1 MTEPTKMN
9 FYMPPEFYRK
19 VLADYNDWRFAW
31 VREVL
36 QNLIDAGA
44 TIANITTKIVDN
56 EHILVTVIDNGH
68 GMNTEVLKTGFMSM
82 GGSVKDGGDNDVG
95 GFGVASMMIAQSHF
109 SYIIKSQD
117 FICEGATGTY
127 EVRKSDDFIN
137 GCEISVVM
145 RNEDL
150 SRWGAESI
158 LKSNIEKWSEF
169 ANIPQLKILF
179 NGEDMS
185 PKCQKFDYE
194 LDSELGAVHF
204 SEASA
209 DENSSI
215 LYVRMK
221 NQPMFSINTYCP
233 DQANFTGVLD
243 LNGSSKDNLT
253 SNRDGLAGNKR
264 DKISTI
270 IKELSNERSKYKLSN
285 MDGFILNEVDEVN
298 FEEVSTHL
306 ANFPNDVASSVN
318 NNGSTTRNSVDD
330 SEGKSRFTQIFNKEK
345 EAFATLKESIE
356 KKIAGVSNGCF
367 PLNFAIKSSF
377 KDGGK
382 RETLKSLTSLVKL
395 LNQKRTQKL
404 AWTWKFIV
412 DSMLETC
419 VKDKDINRY
428 NYFTKSSGTYF
439 YDDKPIK
446 VGFVFNDESEGMC
459 TTTKDDITISIN
471 PDVVLEKELDIWG
484 IKDVVEHETTHL
496 SVNNHS
502 DYFTVKDIELRRA
515 WRKHNNE
522 AQFKQALKNF
532 IKNNL

>member
-1 MTEPTKMN
+1 
-9 FYMPPEFYRK
+9 MPPEFYRK

-44 TIANITTKIVDN
+44 TIANITTEIVDN
-56 EHILVTVIDNGH
+56 DNILVTVSDNGH
-68 GMNTEVLKTGFMSM
+68 GMNTDVLKSGFMSM
-82 GGSVKDGGDNDVG
+82 GGSVKDGGKDDVG
-95 GFGVASMMIAQSHF
+95 GFGVASMMIAQSHI

-127 EVRKSDDFIN
+127 EVRKSDQFVN

-150 SRWGAESI
+150 SRWNPESI
-158 LKSNIEKWSEF
+158 LRSNVEKWSEF
-169 ANIPQLKILF
+169 ANIPQLQILF
-179 NGEDMS
+179 NGDDIS
-185 PKCQKFDYE
+185 PKCQQFDYE

-204 SEASA
+204 SEANS

-243 LNGSSKDNLT
+243 LKGSSKDNLT

-285 MDGFILNEVDEVN
+285 MDGFILNEVAEPS
-298 FEEVSTHL
+298 FEEASSYL
-306 ANFPNDVASSVN
+306 ANIPNDLSSN
-318 NNGSTTRNSVDD
+318 INNGTSTTRKSVDD
-330 SEGKSRFTQIFNKEK
+330 LEGKSKFSQIFNKEK
-345 EAFATLKESIE
+345 SAFETLKQSIE

-377 KDGGK
+377 KDSGK

-419 VKDKDINRY
+419 INDRYINQY
-428 NYFTKSSGTYF
+428 NYFTKKGDTYF

-459 TTTKDDITISIN
+459 TTTKNDITISIN

-484 IKDVVEHETTHL
+484 IKDTVEHEVTHL
-496 SVNNHS
+496 SVNSHS

-515 WRKHNNE
+515 WRKQNND
-522 AQFKQALKNF
+522 AQFKQALKQF